1 MDDTEL
7 SKKLAR
13 VFQDREAMATLIYNV
28 AGHDWGW
35 FSREDQRIHL
45 QTVESGARSGPNK
58 AKVWLENKGQRI
70 FELATGNIS
79 GPDLKRLKAKVDS
92 ERKDLESRWV
102 TFMVLQGWVTAELR
116 APIIVV
122 TAYTNTHNKFS
133 RELDLRK
140 LQSGISNWNNYI
152 VDFDGHGMLRFGN
165 ESNPDHR
172 DNVPLEDFLFV
183 D

>member
-1 MDDTEL
+1 MDEIT
-7 SKKLAR
+7 KNVAAR
-13 VFQDREAMATLIYNV
+13 FQDKEAMATLIHNV

-35 FSREDQRIHL
+35 FSREDQRMHL
-45 QTVESGARSGPNK
+45 QTVESGARVGPNK
-58 AKVWLENKGQRI
+58 ARVWLENKGQRI
-70 FELATGNIS
+70 FELATGDIS

-102 TFMVLQGWVTAELR
+102 TFMVLQGWITAELR

-122 TAYTNTHNKFS
+122 TAYPNTHNKFT

-140 LQSGISNWNNYI
+140 LQAHAPNWDDYI
-152 VDFDGHGMLRFGN
+152 VDFDDHGMLRFGN

-183 D
+183 G